1 MFYQP
6 GQTLHEYL
14 GLNLQERSR
23 KPRTKGITMV
33 TAGGDGYAW
42 DASLGAL
49 HSYHPYIDIIKATA
63 SELTQPMNVLRRKV
77 DLWRSLDIRVQ
88 MGGVILEIARIQGR
102 EDEVLEKASNLGFN
116 QVEISATSRERVL
129 EEEADF
135 AKKLKKYGFHVFGEV
150 GKKFPKSDETRSGEG
165 FEIQES
171 VRQMKGL
178 LAAGVEK
185 VYWEGALLSQVIGST
200 GPEILK
206 NARKTI
212 GSLREIVSEIGIEN
226 IVFEIWPAGLP
237 LAFWFVHL
245 FGPDVNL
252 GNGEMD
258 IIGRIEHVR
267 RGTFPVFGFEDLGNH
282 PWIKSLMAGE
292 TFREEAWWTKGEES
306 Y

>member
-1 MFYQP
+1 MPYQA
-6 GQTLHEYL
+6 GQTLYEYL
-14 GLNLQERSR
+14 GLKLQERSR

-42 DASLGAL
+42 DAEMGAL
-49 HSYHPYIDIIKATA
+49 HSYHPYIDIIKSTA
-63 SELTQPMNVLRRKV
+63 SELTQPMHVLRRKV
-77 DLWRSLDIRVQ
+77 DLWRSLDIRAQ
-88 MGGVILEIARIQGR
+88 LGGVILELARIQGR
-102 EDEVLEKASNLGFN
+102 EDELLEKGSELGFN

-129 EEEADF
+129 DEEAAF
-135 AKKLKKYGFHVFGEV
+135 VKKLKKYGFHVFGEV
-150 GKKFPKSDETRSGEG
+150 GKKFPKSDETRSAEG
-165 FEIQES
+165 FDVEET
-171 VRQMKGL
+171 VGQMKGL

-185 VYWEGALLSQVIGST
+185 IYWEGALLSQVIGST

-206 NARKTI
+206 NAEKTI
-212 GSLREIVSEIGIEN
+212 GSLREIVTEVGIDN

-245 FGPDVNL
+245 FGPEVNF

-282 PWIKSLMAGE
+282 PWIKSLIAGE
-292 TFREEAWWTKGEES
+292 TAKEEAWWSKGE
-306 Y
+306 